1 MHALKLRGISKIGI
15 YKKFNIFHDGIYS
28 IFYRRQSCVYK
39 EDQHIELEVT

>member
-28 IFYRRQSCVYK
+28 IFYRRHLAFIRK
-39 EDQHIELEVT
+39 TNTLNWK